1 MDTHNF
7 PTKKNL
13 LLAIQRLALARKGYY
28 LLDKKRQ
35 VLLMELRAIK
45 GQADEASI
53 NLQEVLS
60 SAHKALS
67 TAEKEM
73 GKERVHGIIKGL
85 PKEWDVEI
93 DFHSIMGG
101 EITMIKEQKTEGRK
115 KIPYKL
121 DNTTISL
128 DEAVLAWK
136 KARELIISWAAI
148 ENSIYRLNIHIRKT
162 QKRANALGNI
172 TIPKYEA
179 RIKYIS
185 ERLEERE
192 RDELARLKLAMKST
206 RLYKPSL
213 H

>member
-13 LLAIQRLALARKGYY
+13 LLAKQRLALARKGYD

-35 VLLMELRAIK
+35 VLLMEFRNLQ
-45 GQADEASI
+45 GQAEAAIS
-53 NLQEVLS
+53 NLQKALS
-60 SAHKALS
+60 AAHKALN
-67 TAEKEM
+67 TAHKEM
-73 GKERVHGIIKGL
+73 GKERVREIIEGI
-85 PKEWDVEI
+85 PKEWEVEI
-93 DFHSIMGG
+93 HFRSIMGG
-101 EITMIKEQKTEGRK
+101 EITEAKSLITEDRVK
-115 KIPYKL
+115 LYYKL
-121 DNTTISL
+121 SNTAISL

-136 KARELIISWAAI
+136 RVRELIIPWAAI
-148 ENSIYRLNIHIRKT
+148 ENSIYRLNLHIQKT
-162 QKRANALGNI
+162 QKRTNALGNI

-179 RIKYIS
+179 QIKYIS

-206 RLYKPSL
+206 PLYKPSQ